1 MAPPWLWLVPRLAC
15 PRTFDPV
22 HMLLVYIGEHFRS
35 VTGEM
40 IICKSSCHVWALL
53 FFFFFFKFSSLF
65 DLASEQVGS

>member
-1 MAPPWLWLVPRLAC
+1 MAPPWLWLVPRE
-15 PRTFDPV
+15 TFDPV

-40 IICKSSCHVWALL
+40 IICKSLCHVWALL
-53 FFFFFFKFSSLF
+53 LFFFFKFSSLF